1 MLRKTSLDFR
11 KFFLLAFTREL
22 IRNSGPSEVLEL
34 KNVLENKEEQG
45 FQGANEKEKLIS
57 SIKKKIKQEENIA
70 KTGIEDSPKFFAS
83 LSPAKN
89 QHVKPRISHA
99 PVMIPRQ
106 ELPPQLQ
113 YIKPVLGNTEIDLG
127 KLNSLVKDPLTR
139 SIECRGAD
147 SPIYVTGNM
156 GNKKTGIVLSKDEID
171 EIINKFSEASKIPLG
186 EGVFRVAIGKLVFS
200 AIVSDVVSSKFII
213 KKLLY
218 PSSPGYRRF

>member
-34 KNVLENKEEQG
+34 KNVLENKEEEG
-45 FQGANEKEKLIS
+45 FGRSNEKGKLIS
-57 SIKKKIKQEENIA
+57 SIKKKIKQEEKVA
-70 KTGIEDSPKFFAS
+70 KAGIEDVSKVFSNFNPARIV
-83 LSPAKN
+83 PAK
-89 QHVKPRISHA
+89 PRVSSA
-99 PVMIPRQ
+99 PFMIPRQ

-113 YIKPVLGNTEIDLG
+113 YIRPVLGNTEIDLG

-147 SPIYVTGNM
+147 LPVYVTGNM

-186 EGVFRVAIGKLVFS
+186 EGVFRVAVGKLVFS